1 MDVFGKIA
9 AQMSAVGLPLYAVTL
24 TAVPRAD
31 TPLLLILH
39 WHGFRRETPAAP
51 DRPAPVRAVPGSA
64 LQINERWQALETLDA
79 AMLDAGWQL
88 GAWEVEREE
97 RRACSWIGA
106 SEQEAL
112 ECRQAFGEH
121 PLAEDGLY
129 LVAEAPDRP
138 DLMQLGAA
146 VGYVRWTF
154 RPARGGLWRET
165 ADDDTLAPDGSRL
178 PPCPVAPQAPRG
190 GRAARTRYLLGR
202 VSRLWLP

>member
-1 MDVFGKIA
+1 MDIFGKIA
-9 AQMSAVGLPLYAVTL
+9 AQMNAVGLPLFAVTV

-39 WHGFRRETPAAP
+39 WHGFRREAPTGP

-64 LQINERWQALETLDA
+64 LQMNDRWQAIETIDA

-97 RRACSWIGA
+97 RRACNWIGA
-106 SEQEAL
+106 SEREAL

-121 PLAEDGLY
+121 PLAGEDLH
-129 LVAEAPDRP
+129 LVADVP
-138 DLMQLGAA
+138 DLADLMELGAA

-165 ADDDTLAPDGSRL
+165 ADDDTLATDGSRQ
-178 PPCPVAPQAPRG
+178 PPCPIMPQGPRG
-190 GRAARTRYLLGR
+190 GRESRTRYRLGR
-202 VSRLWLP
+202 ASRLWLP

>member
-1 MDVFGKIA
+1 MDIFGKIA
-9 AQMSAVGLPLYAVTL
+9 AQMNAVGLPLFAVTV

-39 WHGFRRETPAAP
+39 WHGFRREAPAGP
-51 DRPAPVRAVPGSA
+51 DLPAPIRAVPGSA
-64 LQINERWQALETLDA
+64 LQLNDRWQAIETIDA

-88 GAWEVEREE
+88 GAWDVEREE
-97 RRACSWIGA
+97 RRACAWIGA

-112 ECRQAFGEH
+112 ACRQAFGEH
-121 PLAEDGLY
+121 PMAAEGPQV
-129 LVAEAPDRP
+129 VAEAPDRP
-138 DLMQLGAA
+138 DLMRLGAA

-165 ADDDTLAPDGSRL
+165 ADDDTLAPDGSRQ

-190 GRAARTRYLLGR
+190 GRESHTRYRLGW